1 MFQKAKQ
8 KMEKKKKKKGLCV
21 LGCVLKLAVLVLH
34 PSFLLAFSSSSSSA
48 AFLLHISRIKLIF
61 HFILN
66 EGKQQKKSEFSV
78 HVHMYIHYAPVL
90 AFLNCS
96 VAFSSQRSDKG

>member
-1 MFQKAKQ
+1 
-8 KMEKKKKKKGLCV
+8 MEKKKKRGLCV
-21 LGCVLKLAVLVLH
+21 LGCVLKLAVLLH

-96 VAFSSQRSDKG
+96 VAFSSQRSDKD